1 MNSQCLSIPGIRQIS
16 YVPTSYLSH
25 DVTYRA
31 ESGVPVL
38 MTAQPTV
45 ISLKGE
51 AVCEVER
58 KFDNNSQ
65 QETAK
70 LTFYT
75 LDELPPHRHIAFVIT
90 DMQGNSFVI
99 GAREA
104 PFPIVKVAY
113 TTGKPDGDASVRKYE
128 VSFTARKALAP
139 CTA

>member
-1 MNSQCLSIPGIRQIS
+1 MNSHCLSIPGIRRLSYIS
-16 YVPTSYLSH
+16 TSYLSH

-31 ESGVPVL
+31 DSGVQVL
-38 MTAQPTV
+38 MTVLPTD

-75 LDELPPHRHIAFVIT
+75 LDELPPHRHLAFVIT
-90 DMQGNSFVI
+90 DMQGNSFVV

-104 PFPIVKVAY
+104 PFPIVRVTF

-128 VSFTARKALAP
+128 VSFTARKGLAL
-139 CTA
+139 CSV